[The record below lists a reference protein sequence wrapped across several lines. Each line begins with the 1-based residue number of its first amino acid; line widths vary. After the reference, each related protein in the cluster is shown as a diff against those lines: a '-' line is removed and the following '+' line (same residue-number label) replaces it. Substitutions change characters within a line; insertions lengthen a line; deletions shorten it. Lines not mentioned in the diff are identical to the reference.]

1 MSKALLV
8 WMVLLLLALPG
19 CDSSPPTLE
28 PAREVIAVVPKGTSH
43 LFWRTI
49 EAGAREAAADYG
61 VEIIWKGPLKEND
74 RAQQIALVEQLVT
87 QGVSGIVLAPLDDV
101 ALLRPVKAAGAKG
114 IPVLVFDT
122 GLKGE
127 PGQDFISFVATDN
140 FAAGRLAGERMA
152 EILGGSGK
160 VGVLRYQVGSDS
172 TTQREEGFLDY
183 VRNSSSLEVVL
194 DSQYGGVTVGE
205 IIEKSEGMLDVLR
218 ELDGVFCPTEPTSSG
233 LIIALRKHGLTGQ
246 LKVIGFDSSD
256 ELLEG
261 VKNAEIDSLVLQEP
275 RKMAYLAVETMVKH
289 LRGGQVQERIDTG
302 ARLITIDNISG
313 RGVEALAG
321 TD

>member
-172 TTQREEGFLDY
+172 TTQREEGFLDH
-183 VRNSSSLEVVL
+183 VRNSSSLEILL

-205 IIEKSEGMLDVLR
+205 IIEKSEGMLDVVR
-218 ELDGVFCPTEPTSSG
+218 QLDGVFCPTEPTTSG
-233 LIIALRKHGLTGQ
+233 LIIALRKHGLAGQ

-261 VKNAEIDSLVLQEP
+261 VRNEEIDSLVLQEP

-289 LRGGQVQERIDTG
+289 LRGEKVQERIDTG
-302 ARLITIDNISG
+302 ARLITIQNLDGSA
-313 RGVEALAG
+313 VEAATG
-321 TD
+321 GD